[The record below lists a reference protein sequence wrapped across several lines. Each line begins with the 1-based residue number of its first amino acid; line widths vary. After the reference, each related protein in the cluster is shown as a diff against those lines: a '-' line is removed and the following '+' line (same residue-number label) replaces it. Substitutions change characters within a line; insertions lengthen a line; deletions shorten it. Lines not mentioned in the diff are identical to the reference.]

1 MIIREPAFAGPFY
14 PAKPGPCRAELL
26 KFLEAS
32 PCVSEARGGTVDAPE
47 RLLGGLVPHAGWVCS
62 AAVAGKVFVALAASR
77 SPDVV
82 ILFGGVH
89 RSRGP
94 QAALFGSGRWE
105 TPLGPV
111 KVDDRLAE
119 RILGHTNLI
128 VDDPYAHEDEHSI
141 EVQMPFVKHLFP
153 DAKVVPIMV
162 PPVETADEVGE
173 AVARTLSAYKYDA
186 VIVGTTDLTHYGPR
200 YGFTPQG
207 VGPKGNA
214 WAKTQNDRRFIEL
227 VCSMKTKELVP
238 EAADRKN
245 ACSSGA
251 AAATL
256 AAVTAL
262 GATRGVLLEQTTSS
276 EVLADQFPGEQE
288 DSVGYAAIVFS

>member
-1 MIIREPAFAGPFY
+1 MIIREPAFAGQFY
-14 PAKPGPCRAELL
+14 PAKPDPCRAELL
-26 KFLEAS
+26 EFLTAS
-32 PCVSEARGGTVDAPE
+32 SCDSRASGGTGEAAE

-62 AAVAGKVFVALAASR
+62 GAVAGKVFAALGASR

-94 QAALFGSGRWE
+94 QAALFGNGRWE

-111 KVDDRLAE
+111 KVDERLAE

-141 EVQMPFVKHLFP
+141 EVQMPFVRHLFP
-153 DAKVVPIMV
+153 EAKTIPIMV
-162 PPVETADEVGE
+162 PPVETAHEVGE
-173 AVARTLSAYKYDA
+173 AVARTLTAYKYDA

-200 YGFTPQG
+200 YGFVPQG
-207 VGPKGNA
+207 VGPQGNA
-214 WAKTQNDRRFIEL
+214 WAKTENDRRFIEL
-227 VCSMKTKELVP
+227 VCSMKTKELVS

-276 EVLADQFPGEQE
+276 EVLADHFPGEQE